1 MKICFVTWAYVGPH
15 NWWENLKGMEQNFVF
30 VNIEPIL
37 VQINVQMMESMA
49 IIEALKEVNLNYI
62 ELKIS

>member
-1 MKICFVTWAYVGPH
+1 
-15 NWWENLKGMEQNFVF
+15 MEQNFVF

-62 ELKIS
+62 ELTRFDNSNLC

>member
-1 MKICFVTWAYVGPH
+1 
-15 NWWENLKGMEQNFVF
+15 MEQNFVF